1 MSESSPSVGT
11 IVVET
16 LQRRLPAELTRK
28 HVVVGL
34 AVAALV
40 VGAALRFVGS
50 NWDDGKHLH
59 PDDRYISTVA
69 DNVHW
74 PGAVDYFRV
83 ESSGLNPYNTSQ
95 GQAYI
100 YGTLP
105 LFATKFVATALGDA
119 GYGELN
125 ILGRRFAGLLDT
137 LTIVLVFF
145 IALQLLDGF
154 GRRRAVQGA
163 LLASLLYA
171 FTVTA
176 IQHAHFFTTDAWLVF
191 FGTLT
196 FYLALRA
203 IGTGTEEGSRRLTP
217 LLPLLG
223 VAVGLTVA
231 CKVSGA
237 LILLPVVLALAG
249 RSLII
254 AGWAGLQGAAG
265 RFAIALLTVGISAY
279 VSFRAVSPY
288 VFAHSSWIDLS
299 LNQSFRD
306 ALDAQ
311 RQAASGAGLY
321 PPAYQWLLSPRV
333 WSPLENLVVWQLG
346 VPFGIAAL
354 VGLAVLVVRIGR
366 TGVDWIARRGREL
379 EPTEISKLTAQAMVL
394 GLVLTVFLYFGTQFV
409 HSGRY
414 LLPMVPLLAVA
425 AAYGVVALTSEHARL
440 RLGLSA
446 VLVAATALY
455 AVAFTHVYTET
466 NTRLAAT
473 DWLNERVP
481 SGATIANEHWDDP
494 LPVGG
499 LWIDPAATRSVPGAH
514 RGVIVPVFD
523 ADDPMKLRT
532 LYDSLSGADYYVLSS
547 PRAWNTIGRLPDR
560 FPLMTRFY
568 RELFAGRLGF
578 VRAKEFT
585 SYPQLF
591 GVELRDGGAEEAFS
605 VYDHPRVIIFRRAGL
620 LSWTRFKAALCPQ
633 SISPV
638 CG

>member
-1 MSESSPSVGT
+1 M
-11 IVVET
+11 VET
-16 LQRRLPAELTRK
+16 VQRRLPAELTRK
-28 HVVVGL
+28 HVAVGL

-40 VGAALRFVGS
+40 FGAALRFVGS
-50 NWDDGKHLH
+50 NWDEGKHLH

-69 DNVHW
+69 DNTHW

-83 ESSGLNPYNTSQ
+83 ESSELNPYNTSQ

-105 LFATKFVATALGDA
+105 LFATKLVAAGLGDA
-119 GYGELN
+119 GYGTLN
-125 ILGRRFAGLLDT
+125 IVGRRLAALLDT

-154 GRRRAVQGA
+154 GRRRALQGA
-163 LLASLLYA
+163 LLAALLYA

-203 IGTGTEEGSRRLTP
+203 IRSGTDEGSRRLTP

-254 AGWAGLQGAAG
+254 AGWAGLPEAVG
-265 RFAIALLTVGISAY
+265 RFAIALLTVGVSAY
-279 VSFRAVSPY
+279 VAFRAVSPY
-288 VFAHSSWIDLS
+288 VFANSSWVDLT
-299 LNQSFRD
+299 LNQYFRD
-306 ALDAQ
+306 ALEAQ

-346 VPFGIAAL
+346 IPFGIAAL

-366 TGVDWIARRGREL
+366 TGVGWIARRGREL
-379 EPTEISKLTAQAMVL
+379 KPAEISKLTAQAMVL
-394 GLVLTVFLYFGTQFV
+394 GLVFTVFLYFGTQFV

-414 LLPMVPLLAVA
+414 LLPMVPMLAVA
-425 AAYGVVALTSEHARL
+425 AAYGVVVLTSEHARL
-440 RLGLSA
+440 RLGVSA
-446 VLVAATALY
+446 VLVATTALY
-455 AVAFTHVYTET
+455 AVAFTHVYTEQ

-473 DWLNERVP
+473 EWLNEYVP
-481 SGATIANEHWDDP
+481 PGATIANEHWDDP

-499 LWIDPAATRSVPGAH
+499 LWIDPATGKGLPGAR

-523 ADDPMKLRT
+523 PDDAMKPRT
-532 LYDSLSGADYYVLSS
+532 LYDSLSGVDYYVLSS

-568 RELFAGRLGF
+568 RELFAERLGF

-591 GVELRDGGAEEAFS
+591 GVQLKDGGAEEAFS
-605 VYDHPRVIIFRRAGL
+605 VYDHPRVLVFRRAAP
-620 LSWTRFKAALCPQ
+620 LSWPRFKAALCPE
-633 SISPV
+633 SVPSA
-638 CG
+638 CE